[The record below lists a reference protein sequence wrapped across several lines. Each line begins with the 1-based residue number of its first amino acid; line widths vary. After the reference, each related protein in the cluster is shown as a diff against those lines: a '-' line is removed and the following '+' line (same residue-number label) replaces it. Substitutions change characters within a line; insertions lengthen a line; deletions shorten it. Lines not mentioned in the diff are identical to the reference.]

1 MKYLILYLLLHSI
14 LAKSHPISYEN
25 KSFFLKE
32 PTVQNWKSLR
42 DKGIVKQDLDYSC
55 GAASIATLLNQQYG
69 QNVSEQEVLDLIREV
84 AKKED
89 MASFADMQAVLP
101 HLGFR
106 GEGYA
111 LSFAQL
117 RTLRTPV
124 IVYLSYR
131 SNDHFSVLR
140 GIDGD
145 TVLLADPALGHV
157 SMHREQFLKAWH
169 TRDSALAG
177 KILAIV
183 PADSQAIDDSDF
195 FTRTPE
201 RQSDVAMRILR
212 MPIRY

>member
-1 MKYLILYLLLHSI
+1 MKKFI
-14 LAKSHPISYEN
+14 
-25 KSFFLKE
+25 SFFLLFSTIQEVYSYNNSSKSVFVKE
-32 PTVQNWKSLR
+32 PKVQSWKDLR

-69 QNVSEQEVLDLIREV
+69 QNITEEQVHDRMVKLGQE
-84 AKKED
+84 KD

-106 GEGYA
+106 GKGFA

-117 RTLRTPV
+117 RTLRASV
-124 IVYLSYR
+124 IVYLRYR

-145 TVLLADPALGHV
+145 TVLLADPALGHI
-157 SMHREQFLKAWH
+157 SLHRDQFLQAWQ
-169 TRDSALAG
+169 TRNSDLAG

-183 PADSQAIDDSDF
+183 PLNHEKIIASDF
-195 FTRTPE
+195 FTKTPA
-201 RQSDVAMRILR
+201 RQTDAVMQIAQ

>member
-1 MKYLILYLLLHSI
+1 MKFIMLLSLLCSSWGFAHSI
-14 LAKSHPISYEN
+14 QDTQL
-25 KSFFLKE
+25 FLQEKK
-32 PTVQNWKSLR
+32 PAVQSWKALR

-69 QNVSEQEVLDLIREV
+69 QEVTEAQVLDLMIELGQ
-84 AKKED
+84 EEG

-111 LSFAQL
+111 LSFEQL
-117 RTLRTPV
+117 RALRAPV

-140 GIDGD
+140 GIDGE
-145 TVLLADPALGHV
+145 TVLLADPSLGHV
-157 SMHREQFLKAWH
+157 SLQREQFLKAWH

-183 PADSQAIDDSDF
+183 PADALARSDSDF
-195 FTRTPE
+195 FTRTPL
-201 RQSDVAMRILR
+201 RQSDTAMQIVR
-212 MPIRY
+212 MLMRY